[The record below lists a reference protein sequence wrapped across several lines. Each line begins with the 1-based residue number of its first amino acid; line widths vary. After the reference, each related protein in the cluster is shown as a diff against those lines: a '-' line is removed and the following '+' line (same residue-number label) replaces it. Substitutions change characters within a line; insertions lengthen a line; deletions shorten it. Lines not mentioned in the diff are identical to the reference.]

1 MWGSGVSTAVLPGKP
16 ALRVEA
22 GQWGAGWQ
30 QRHRAQPVLRWGEE
44 WGFQP
49 QSLAV
54 NSSQTHGKV
63 HPLTPSSSQ
72 LPQEVAENSDRLS
85 MTWLLM
91 EESVC
96 LSGVLELWSLPGPFV
111 PGLQHFSG
119 QFVCLFV

>member
-30 QRHRAQPVLRWGEE
+30 RRHRAQPVLRWGEE

-49 QSLAV
+49 Q
-54 NSSQTHGKV
+54 SQTHGKV

-91 EESVC
+91 EESVRLESWSCGHC
-96 LSGVLELWSLPGPFV
+96 LAPLSQASSTSLDN
-111 PGLQHFSG
+111 L
-119 QFVCLFV
+119 FVCLFED